1 MQNYLA
7 RHPDARQADRKNYD
21 KKPIRETAMKLNRR
35 HALLGGAALLSAP
48 MVRPSWAQAGSV
60 NVYNWSDYIGETTV
74 EDFASE
80 TGIEVVYDLYAS
92 TEEMQA
98 KILAGS
104 SGYDLV
110 IQAGLSLSRMVEAK
124 VYQKFDRTKLTGWA
138 NLDPAILQILDGFD
152 PGNQFGVPYTWGT
165 VGVTYNMTMVRERL
179 PDVDLNSL
187 DVLMLPENME
197 KLADCG
203 VSILDSP
210 NDIGFMVLSWLGL
223 NADTA
228 GPAEYAKMVEAFAK
242 IRPYIATFDNA
253 NYLTTLP
260 NQEICVA
267 NSWSG
272 DYGVAKARAAEAGID
287 IDLAYFVPKTG
298 APAWFDVWA
307 IPSDAANVDNAHKFA
322 DYLLRPEVI
331 AACTNLTGYANA
343 NKAATAFVDPAIAA
357 DPAIYPDAETL
368 SRLYTPKP
376 QTPEQDTAIN
386 RAWTEIKTGS

>member
-1 MQNYLA
+1 
-7 RHPDARQADRKNYD
+7 
-21 KKPIRETAMKLNRR
+21 MKLNRR
-35 HALLGGAALLSAP
+35 HALFGGAALLSAP
-48 MVRPSWAQAGSV
+48 MVRPSWAQAGSI
-60 NVYNWSDYIGETTV
+60 NVYNWSDYIGESTV
-74 EDFASE
+74 EDFSSE

-124 VYQKFDRTKLTGWA
+124 VYQKFDRTKLTGWG
-138 NLDPAILQILDGFD
+138 NLDPAILKILDGFD
-152 PGNQFGVPYTWGT
+152 PGNQYGVPYTWGT

-307 IPSDAANVDNAHKFA
+307 IPSDAANVDNAHRFA